1 MAKRIVTK
9 IGDVFCVEL
18 VNGTKGYFQYIAKDL
33 TQLNSSVIRVFR
45 THYPI
50 DADVKINDIVKD
62 EIDFYAHAI
71 LRSGIADEKWY
82 KVGKSLDF
90 DPDEVNNVIF
100 GTASN
105 VIGVPGSLIPQ
116 FVDPLSNWYIWRINY
131 ESLPVGPLPKK
142 YVNIIEIGSVFQYPA
157 IIDRME
163 RGYYSRSLDEYE
175 IIKRKPRP
183 EYVSYIRYM
192 KDDIADTEF
201 YLCFKG
207 NYFEKEI
214 IVKSGTI
221 TRITRDEAILN
232 HLGIARKKFSDTNWE
247 YNDFITEEEF
257 NKIWYSEQS

>member
-9 IGDVFCVEL
+9 IGNVFCVEL
-18 VNGTKGYFQYIAKDL
+18 GNGTKGYFQYIAKDL

-100 GTASN
+100 GSAED
-105 VIGVPGSLIPQ
+105 IICEPGSLIPQ
-116 FVDPLSNWYIWRINY
+116 FVDPLSNWYIWRINH
-131 ESLPVGPLPKK
+131 EFVPVGSLPGELVDKVEP
-142 YVNIIEIGSVFQYPA
+142 GSVFQYPH

-163 RGYYSRSLDEYE
+163 RGYYSHSLDEYE

-183 EYVSYIRYM
+183 EYVSYIKIKYNR
-192 KDDIADTEF
+192 DDIAYTEF

-247 YNDFITEEEF
+247 YNNFITEDEF
-257 NKIWYSEQS
+257 NQIWNS